1 MMNSPVDGLSVALP
15 SKGALYEAT
24 MSLLKN
30 CGLPPKSKGER
41 SYESSIKTLP
51 GSRILYQRAT
61 EIPAKVNE
69 GTVDVGI
76 TGLDLV
82 TELGWGTRTE
92 DRRLS
97 NLSVVLEDLGYG
109 SADLVLAVPN
119 EWIDITCI
127 GDLADLALQWRSEG
141 HTMRIATK
149 FLYLTS
155 DFLDRRGINHFMLIP
170 SEGATEITPKLGL
183 ADLISDNMTTGSTLA
198 ANNLRPLS
206 PAIFRSQACLVVN
219 RDIAPHKLEQ
229 LQTFIDLIE
238 SHLRAQ
244 SYYLVVANI
253 DGTLRPQG
261 VEPTEWVYRQLATTT
276 TRGMTLS
283 EAYGSHT
290 PGNAS
295 LPDGSLGNRLSVVVP
310 DRELYAT
317 VQRIRK
323 MQGRDMAVFP
333 MKYFFETEA
342 LGYAR
347 FIASLPPTAKAL
359 NPAV

>member
-82 TELGWGTRTE
+82 TELGWGTRAE
-92 DRRLS
+92 DRKLS

-119 EWIDITCI
+119 EWIDITSI

-155 DFLDRRGINHFMLIP
+155 DFLDRRGINHFMLVP

-219 RDIAPHKLEQ
+219 RDIAAHKLEQ

-244 SYYLVVANI
+244 AYYLVVANI
-253 DGTLRPQG
+253 DGTLTPPG
-261 VEPTEWVYRQLATTT
+261 VPTEWVYRQLATTA

-283 EAYGSHT
+283 EAYGSHNSENT
-290 PGNAS
+290 S

-310 DRELYAT
+310 DRELYDT
-317 VQRIRK
+317 VQLIRK
-323 MQGRDMAVFP
+323 MHGRDMAVFP

-342 LGYAR
+342 LGYAQ
-347 FIASLPPTAKAL
+347 FIASLPPTAKAF

>member
-1 MMNSPVDGLSVALP
+1 M
-15 SKGALYEAT
+15 
-24 MSLLKN
+24 
-30 CGLPPKSKGER
+30 CIR
-41 SYESSIKTLP
+41 
-51 GSRILYQRAT
+51 
-61 EIPAKVNE
+61 
-69 GTVDVGI
+69 
-76 TGLDLV
+76 
-82 TELGWGTRTE
+82 
-92 DRRLS
+92 DR
-97 NLSVVLEDLGYG
+97 
-109 SADLVLAVPN
+109 
-119 EWIDITCI
+119 
-127 GDLADLALQWRSEG
+127 
-141 HTMRIATK
+141 
-149 FLYLTS
+149 
-155 DFLDRRGINHFMLIP
+155 
-170 SEGATEITPKLGL
+170 
-183 ADLISDNMTTGSTLA
+183 TTGSTLA

-253 DGTLRPQG
+253 DGTLRTQG